1 MLNNERSN
9 AIQLLKIRDRNLY
22 LAVMKNILFI
32 IATSFLLSNCGSSPS
47 AAEQSSPE
55 EDTLNYEMIY
65 MVQSLDNCDK
75 DSSGCTYIEFSFPQ
89 FRYVQKPL
97 ADSLELIINNAF
109 KNNEQQITGPDSVQ
123 QYFLKEYANF
133 KAEQK
138 GYNIPWFIEKDLSVV
153 NQNPKWITLQYTEN
167 SFTGGAH
174 PNGYV
179 WYKMLD
185 KANGHQ
191 LLLTDFFDSPA
202 IQKLTALGE
211 TLFKL
216 EKGIAPNQ
224 TFDDAGYWFANNR
237 FLLNHNFFI
246 HDEGITFYYNNY
258 EVGPYVVGSTTIT
271 IPAKNIVPL
280 LKK

>member
-1 MLNNERSN
+1 
-9 AIQLLKIRDRNLY
+9 
-22 LAVMKNILFI
+22 MKNIVFI
-32 IATSFLLSNCGSSPS
+32 ITASFLLSNCSSSPT
-47 AAEQSSPE
+47 AGEQSTE

-65 MVQSLDNCDK
+65 MVQSLNNCDK
-75 DSSGCTYIEFSFPQ
+75 DSQECTYIEFNFPQ

-97 ADSLELIINNAF
+97 ADSLQLIISNAF
-109 KNNEQQITGPDSVQ
+109 KNDEHHVTAPDSVQ
-123 QYFLKEYANF
+123 QHFLKEYADF

-138 GYNIPWFIEKDLSVV
+138 GYNIPWFIEKDVSVV

-174 PNGYV
+174 PNSNK
-179 WYKMLD
+179 WYKMID

-191 LLLTDFFDSPA
+191 LLLTDFFDSSA
-202 IQKLTALGE
+202 ITQLTVLGE
-211 TLFKL
+211 PLFKS
-216 EKGIAPNQ
+216 EKAIESNQ
-224 TFDDAGYWFANNR
+224 TFEAAGYWFANNH
-237 FLLNHNFFI
+237 FLLNNNFFI

-271 IPAKNIVPL
+271 IPAKNILPL